1 MTYDIKEIC
10 PLPQEGNPV
19 PTYEAL
25 SRASWMISVST
36 ACYHIVKIG
45 TGLGICEG
53 NLPDITLLL
62 IYLQKS
68 RMIMMT

>member
-1 MTYDIKEIC
+1 MA
-10 PLPQEGNPV
+10 QEGNPV
-19 PTYEAL
+19 ASSEAL
-25 SRASWMISVST
+25 SRASWMISVSI

-45 TGLGICEG
+45 TGLGVFERY
-53 NLPDITLLL
+53 LPDDNLLL